1 MNIFIKGALKSICQT
16 PNLGPFRDSLYCLSP
31 WVWVILSYFLLSLLK
46 FYTEAGHFRQC
57 IVTIL
62 YPVLLFFRLWFF
74 FLLIWTETLEL
85 PPLWYLVD
93 VSAKVCCCCFF
104 FWSAFPK
111 HSSCVYT
118 ALRSLTRQASC
129 LWDSS
134 PLWRTGVWAGECI
147 TSYSYISRFTFPQ
160 AHWSLFC
167 TEQFSSHSGVC
178 RGSPQPFCSS
188 LISGISLLNFSQVC
202 CLS

>member
-31 WVWVILSYFLLSLLK
+31 WVWVMLSYFLLSLLK

-104 FWSAFPK
+104 FGLPFPSTAPVSTQLCG
-111 HSSCVYT
+111 HWHVRPRVCETQVLSEGPVCGLEN
-118 ALRSLTRQASC
+118 ALRVTATSHVSLFLR
-129 LWDSS
+129 L
-134 PLWRTGVWAGECI
+134 TGVFSAQN
-147 TSYSYISRFTFPQ
+147 SFPVTQ
-160 AHWSLFC
+160 GCVEAHL
-167 TEQFSSHSGVC
+167 
-178 RGSPQPFCSS
+178 SPS
-188 LISGISLLNFSQVC
+188 VA
-202 CLS
+202 LSFLEFPC